1 MAVQPPP
8 PPPITPRQMNVLRVV
23 TAMAW
28 SDGELATEEV
38 DVMLDRFSQLFA
50 PGNSTQQEALK
61 QELRDYMMQNLPLEE
76 LIPKLETVEERKVAL
91 KLGYQ
96 VIASSA
102 RTPDEDLINAEEEEA
117 YKKLVELVNLPPEEA
132 TTIAQEAAVEIAKDQ
147 TMVETL
153 TQELAKFFE
162 S

>member
-50 PGNSTQQEALK
+50 SGNSSEQEGLK
-61 QELRDYMMQNLPLEE
+61 QELRDYMMQNIPLEE
-76 LIPKLETVEERKVAL
+76 LIPKLETVEDRKIAL

-102 RTPDEDLINAEEEEA
+102 RTPDEELINAEEEEA
-117 YKKLVELVNLPPEEA
+117 YKKLVQLVKLPPEEA
-132 TTIAQEAAVEIAKDQ
+132 ASIAEEAAVEIAKDRS
-147 TMVETL
+147 MVETL
-153 TQELAKFFE
+153 TQELAKFFKA
-162 S
+162 

>member
-1 MAVQPPP
+1 MALQPPP

-38 DVMLDRFSQLFA
+38 DIMLDRFSELFA
-50 PGNSTQQEALK
+50 PGDSTQQQELK
-61 QELRDYMMQNLPLEE
+61 QELRDYMMQNIPLEE
-76 LIPKLETVEERKVAL
+76 LIPKLETVEDRKIAL
-91 KLGYQ
+91 KLGYE

-102 RTPDEDLINAEEEEA
+102 RTPDEDWINAEEEEA
-117 YKKLVELVNLPPEEA
+117 YKKLVKLVDLPAEEA
-132 TTIAQEAAVEIAKDQ
+132 TTIAQEAAAEIGKDQ

-153 TQELAKFFE
+153 TQELAKFFKA
-162 S
+162 